1 MSAMPNLAISKIDI
15 GTGDSRPE
23 LPMLRPTIGPP
34 MADIRGLHKQ
44 AGCYAYDPALGETGI
59 CRSAITYVD
68 GDNGV
73 LLYRGHPIDDAGRDL
88 QLSRSL
94 LAADERGT
102 AHRSP
107 ARSIH
112 PRHQPSHDGE
122 RAAARDLPRLPAR
135 RPPDGGDV
143 RGRRGVGGVLP

>member
-68 GDNGV
+68 GDDGI
-73 LLYRGHPIDDAGRDL
+73 LLYRGYPIARLVETCGYL
-88 QLSRSL
+88 EICWL
-94 LAADERGT
+94 LLN
-102 AHRSP
+102 
-107 ARSIH
+107 
-112 PRHQPSHDGE
+112 GE
-122 RAAARDLPRLPAR
+122 LPT
-135 RPPDGGDV
+135 
-143 RGRRGVGGVLP
+143 